1 MPYFDETIGIIC
13 YRIDTK
19 ALKMEDKLVTL
30 VTLTYNKALIL
41 KNFLEKEGIDVYI
54 ANLHPLNPVVSSGVR
69 VRIKERDLPQALKI
83 TESPAWLAESVVGGK
98 LPIAEESGQE
108 ILVPV
113 DFSEYSM
120 RVCEIAFHIAYKMHY
135 QITLMHVYLTS
146 TFSSLPYYGE
156 AFNFPLGN
164 DKESKIELAKIQKE
178 IDELCDCLNQKIA
191 SHEFPDVRY
200 TCILKEGIP
209 EEEILRYSKEK
220 RPNLIIMGTRG
231 KHKKDVDLMGSVTA
245 EIIERGRVSIL
256 AIPENTPLKDFNDV
270 KHIAFITN
278 FEQFDLIAFD
288 TFIKAWKSNY
298 HFSISLLHLE
308 GTHNT
313 WNEIKLAGIKDYF
326 QHQYPSIDIHYD
338 VVKDDDLL
346 KSLDTYIKDNGID
359 IIALTSR
366 KRNVF
371 SRLFNPSIAQRMIFH
386 SDTPLMML
394 NINSSN

>member
-1 MPYFDETIGIIC
+1 
-13 YRIDTK
+13 
-19 ALKMEDKLVTL
+19 MEDKLVTL

-83 TESPAWLAESVVGGK
+83 TESPAWLSESVVGGK
-98 LPIAEESGQE
+98 VPASEADSEE

-120 RVCEIAFHIAYKMHY
+120 RVCEVAFHIADKMHY

-146 TFSSLPYYGE
+146 MFSLPYTE
-156 AFNFPLGN
+156 NLSMVN
-164 DKESKIELAKIQKE
+164 EKDSKNELANIQKD
-178 IDELCDCLNQKIA
+178 IDELCDTLKSKIIKG
-191 SHEFPDVRY
+191 ELPDVRY
-200 TCILKEGIP
+200 NCILKEGIP

-220 RPNLIIMGTRG
+220 GPKLIIMGTRG

-245 EIIERGRVSIL
+245 EVIERGRVSIL
-256 AIPENTPLKDFNDV
+256 AIPENTPIKDFKNV

-278 FEQFDLIAFD
+278 FEQYDLIAFD
-288 TFIKAWKSNY
+288 SFIKSWNSNY
-298 HFSISLLHLE
+298 KFSISLLHLE

-326 QHQYPSIDIHYD
+326 LHQYPSLDIHYD

-346 KSLDTYIKDNGID
+346 KSLDKYINDNKID

-386 SDTPLMML
+386 SDTPLMVL
-394 NINSSN
+394 NMKSFS

>member
-1 MPYFDETIGIIC
+1 MD
-13 YRIDTK
+13 
-19 ALKMEDKLVTL
+19 DKLVTL

-41 KNFLEKEGIDVYI
+41 KKFLEKEGIDVYI
-54 ANLHPLNPVVSSGVR
+54 ANLHPLNPVISSGVR
-69 VRIKERDLPQALKI
+69 VRIKECDLPQALKI
-83 TESPAWLAESVVGGK
+83 TESPAWLAESVVGEKTPVLEGDS
-98 LPIAEESGQE
+98 EE

-120 RVCEIAFHIAYKMHY
+120 RVCEIAFHIADKMHY

-146 TFSSLPYYGE
+146 MFATLPYSE
-156 AFNFPLGN
+156 TFNLPLGN
-164 DKESKIELAKIQKE
+164 DNKDIKNELANIQKE
-178 IDELCDCLNQKIA
+178 IDDLSALLDKRIEVGELPHVKYN
-191 SHEFPDVRY
+191 
-200 TCILKEGIP
+200 CILKEGIP

-220 RPNLIIMGTRG
+220 LPKMIIMGTRG

-245 EIIERGRVSIL
+245 EVIERGRVSIL
-256 AIPENTPLKDFNDV
+256 AIPENTPLKDFQNV

-288 TFIKAWKSNY
+288 TFIKSWKNNY

-326 QHQYPSIDIHYD
+326 LHQYPSLDIHYD

-346 KSLDTYIKDNGID
+346 KSLDKYIKDNKID

-386 SDTPLMML
+386 SDTPLMVL
-394 NINSSN
+394 NINSVV

>member
-1 MPYFDETIGIIC
+1 
-13 YRIDTK
+13 
-19 ALKMEDKLVTL
+19 MEDKLVTL

-41 KNFLEKEGIDVYI
+41 KKFLEKEGIDVYI

-83 TESPAWLAESVVGGK
+83 TESPAWLSESVVGGSA
-98 LPIAEESGQE
+98 PITEEDSEE

-120 RVCEIAFHIAYKMHY
+120 RVCEIAFHIADKMHY

-146 TFSSLPYYGE
+146 MFSLPYGE
-156 AFNFPLGN
+156 NLPLVN
-164 DKESKIELAKIQKE
+164 DKDTKNELANIQKE
-178 IDELCDCLNQKIA
+178 IDQLCDTIKDKIA
-191 SHEFPDVRY
+191 KGDFPDIRY
-200 TCILKEGIP
+200 NCILKEGIP

-220 RPNLIIMGTRG
+220 RPKLIIMGTRG
-231 KHKKDVDLMGSVTA
+231 KHKKDMDLMGSVTA
-245 EIIERGRVSIL
+245 EVIERGRVSIL
-256 AIPENTPLKDFNDV
+256 AIPENTPIKDFNNV

-288 TFIKAWKSNY
+288 SFIKLWNSNY
-298 HFSISLLHLE
+298 NFSISLLHLE

-326 QHQYPSIDIHYD
+326 LHQYPSLDIHYD

-346 KSLDTYIKDNGID
+346 KSLDKYINDNRID

-386 SDTPLMML
+386 SDTPLMVL
-394 NINSSN
+394 NMKSIN

>member
-1 MPYFDETIGIIC
+1 
-13 YRIDTK
+13 
-19 ALKMEDKLVTL
+19 MEDKLVTL

-41 KNFLEKEGIDVYI
+41 KKFLEKEGIDVYI
-54 ANLHPLNPVVSSGVR
+54 ANLHTLNPVVSSGVR

-83 TESPAWLAESVVGGK
+83 TESPAWLAEGIVGEK
-98 LPIAEESGQE
+98 VPAAEEKSEE

-120 RVCEIAFHIAYKMHY
+120 RVCEIAFHIANKMHY
-135 QITLMHVYLTS
+135 RITLMHVYLTS

-156 AFNFPLGN
+156 SFNFPLGN
-164 DKESKIELAKIQKE
+164 DKESKIELATIHKE
-178 IDELCDCLNQKIA
+178 LEELKTNINQNIA
-191 SHEFPDVRY
+191 NHELPDVRY

-256 AIPENTPLKDFNDV
+256 AIPDNTPLKDFKDV

-288 TFIKAWKSNY
+288 SFIKSWKSNY
-298 HFSISLLHLE
+298 QFSISLLHLE

-346 KSLDTYIKDNGID
+346 KSLDKYIKDNGID

-394 NINSSN
+394 NINSTN